1 MKKKIAIV
9 GGGIF
14 GTTLALVLS
23 PKYNVT
29 LFEITNDVLTG
40 ATKKNQM
47 RFHMGY
53 HYPRSELTVKEINFS
68 ISSFLKLYGANI
80 LGKTKNFYF
89 ISNKDSKTNFK
100 KYINFL
106 KKNKLSYRILNS
118 FFQSPNISK
127 PILTEEKTLNFFKLK
142 KIILKFLKIK
152 KVNIK
157 FNTSINKD
165 TYANYDKFILCAY
178 SNNNE
183 VLKQLGY
190 KSFKK
195 YKFELV
201 EKIIIK
207 LPAIHENK
215 SYIVLDGKFCCVDPY
230 LDTGFHLLSDNKN
243 SKIEIIENIF
253 PTFKNKKSRFL
264 KKGIIKNV
272 KYSRFRKFIN
282 HSSAYLPFLKE
293 AKYIGSFFVTRCIQ
307 INTEQKDHRNSVVE
321 FYDKKKIITI
331 LSGKWNT
338 AVFWANNI
346 KKLIN

>member
-14 GTTLALVLS
+14 GTTIALVLS

-29 LFEITNDVLTG
+29 LFEKTNDIMTVTS
-40 ATKKNQM
+40 KKNQM

-53 HYPRSELTVKEINFS
+53 HYPRSKITVKEIYSS
-68 ISSFLKLYGANI
+68 ISSFLKLYGKNI
-80 LGKTKNFYF
+80 LGNTKNFYF
-89 ISNKDSKTNFK
+89 ISKKKSKINFNQ
-100 KYINFL
+100 YINFL
-106 KKNKLSYRILNS
+106 KKNNLSYRIVNS
-118 FFQSPNISK
+118 FFQSQNISK

-142 KIILKFLKIK
+142 KIILKLLKIK
-152 KVNIK
+152 QIKIK
-157 FNTSINKD
+157 FNTSINKV

-178 SNNNE
+178 SKNNE
-183 VLKQLGY
+183 VLKQLGC
-190 KSFKK
+190 KKLKK

-207 LPAIHENK
+207 LPEIHKNK

-230 LDTGFHLLSDNKN
+230 LDTGLHLLSDNKN
-243 SKIEIIENIF
+243 SKIEIIENKF
-253 PTFKNKKSRFL
+253 PFFKNKKSRFL
-264 KKGIIKNV
+264 NKGIIKNI
-272 KYSRFRKFIN
+272 KYSRFHKFIN

-307 INTEQKDHRNSVVE
+307 IKMERRDHRNSVIE
-321 FYDKKKIITI
+321 LFDNKKIITI
-331 LSGKWNT
+331 LAGKWNT
-338 AVFWANNI
+338 AVFWANKI